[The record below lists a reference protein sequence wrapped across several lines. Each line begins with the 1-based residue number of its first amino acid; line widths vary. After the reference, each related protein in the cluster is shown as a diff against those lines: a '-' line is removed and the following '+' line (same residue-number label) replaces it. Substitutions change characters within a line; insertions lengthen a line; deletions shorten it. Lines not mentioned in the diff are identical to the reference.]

1 MNNGSIAAV
10 DPFLRFLG
18 IASPLSFPLGGQ
30 EPRHKR
36 SASSQGTQPVLG
48 RMAKGEGGCKEL
60 RDRRET
66 DCSVWA
72 RCSGLPPSSRALQ
85 QPLARPCEV
94 LQYFSGQE
102 ASIAMPSTL
111 GREAVPNQQTHAS
124 LGNSAPANSWLI
136 ANALGTLGCYHQI
149 RSSVS

>member
-36 SASSQGTQPVLG
+36 SASSQEGTQPVLG
-48 RMAKGEGGCKEL
+48 RMEKEEGECKEW

-72 RCSGLPPSSRALQ
+72 RCSGLPPSPRALQ
-85 QPLARPCEV
+85 
-94 LQYFSGQE
+94 
-102 ASIAMPSTL
+102 
-111 GREAVPNQQTHAS
+111 
-124 LGNSAPANSWLI
+124 
-136 ANALGTLGCYHQI
+136 
-149 RSSVS
+149 

>member
-1 MNNGSIAAV
+1 MNNGSIAAR

-36 SASSQGTQPVLG
+36 SASSQEGTQPVLG
-48 RMAKGEGGCKEL
+48 RMGKEEGGRKEL

-66 DCSVWA
+66 DCSVRA
-72 RCSGLPPSSRALQ
+72 RCSGLPPSPPI
-85 QPLARPCEV
+85 PLVRPCEV
-94 LQYFSGQE
+94 LQYLSGQE
-102 ASIAMPSTL
+102 ASIAMPSIL
-111 GREAVPNQQTHAS
+111 GREAVPNQQTLAS

-136 ANALGTLGCYHQI
+136 ANALGKLGCYHQI
-149 RSSVS
+149 KAGVS